1 MCSIKFDKTGFLSLT
16 EAGLQEIGRC
26 DQVSQILRFICFFF
40 EPTDSLQ
47 RWTSTRTA
55 RNRLSL
61 RKRLMRR
68 WIPGVGSYSRTSD
81 RECLSSLKWIYVY
94 GGSNAPSAFPVIT
107 KCAVSFYESYQYS
120 AFERLYCV
128 VLLPLLN
135 HHHSI
140 SERWLPL
147 ALLWQ
152 SLWRS
157 TPRRRPGYRL
167 EIMLNVCCIM
177 QCD

>member
-61 RKRLMRR
+61 RKQLTWR
-68 WIPGVGSYSRTSD
+68 WIPGAGSLSRTSD
-81 RECLSSLKWIYVY
+81 RGKSLSFNTFME
-94 GGSNAPSAFPVIT
+94 GG
-107 KCAVSFYESYQYS
+107 K
-120 AFERLYCV
+120 
-128 VLLPLLN
+128 VLLLLFLWLRN
-135 HHHSI
+135 ALCHSI
-140 SERWLPL
+140 YSISIL
-147 ALLWQ
+147 
-152 SLWRS
+152 SLWKIIFSCCLTSLITITQFQRKMAS
-157 TPRRRPGYRL
+157 IGGVVTKFVEEYSSKTPR
-167 EIMLNVCCIM
+167 
-177 QCD
+177 

>member
-26 DQVSQILRFICFFF
+26 DQVSQILRFICYFF

-81 RECLSSLKWIYVY
+81 RECLSSLKWIYME
-94 GGSNAPSAFPVIT
+94 GQMLLLLSLWLQNALCHSMNCINTPPLKDYIM
-107 KCAVSFYESYQYS
+107 
-120 AFERLYCV
+120 
-128 VLLPLLN
+128 LLPLLN

-147 ALLWQ
+147 ALLSP

-157 TPRRRPGYRL
+157 TPRRRPGYWL